1 MTVYLAA
8 KPGYVKLTDHRDALP
23 PDSRRVVALDLTFR
37 DAGWLALVLRVARLD
52 IDVEMDPK
60 TIAPDLPDAR

>member
-1 MTVYLAA
+1 MEILMNIYVAA

-23 PDSRRVVALDLTFR
+23 DDCVRVIALDLTSR
-37 DAGWLALVLRVARLD
+37 DVGWLALVLGVARLN

-60 TIAPDLPDAR
+60 AIA